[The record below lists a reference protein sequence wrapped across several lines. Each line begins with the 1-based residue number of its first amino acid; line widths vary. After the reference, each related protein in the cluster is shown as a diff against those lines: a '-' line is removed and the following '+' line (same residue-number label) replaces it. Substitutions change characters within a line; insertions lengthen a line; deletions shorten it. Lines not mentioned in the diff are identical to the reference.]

1 MKKQMEQLLIGK
13 LAKSAGVKTD
23 TVRFY
28 ERSGLIARPER
39 TAAGYRVY
47 DEAAL
52 KRLRFI
58 KKAQSLGFSLEEIK
72 RIVTLRGRGAET
84 CKCVIAMAE
93 ATLAETELKL
103 NELQRFHEGLKRNV
117 KRWKREPRSR
127 AGAEFCTLIERAG
140 NFVRTN
146 KTGKEVRKNG
156 S

>member
-1 MKKQMEQLLIGK
+1 MPRADNKLLLIGQ
-13 LAKSAGVKTD
+13 LARSAGVKSD

-28 ERSGLIARPER
+28 ERGGLIARQAR

-72 RIVTLRGRGAET
+72 RIVSLRGRGAET

-93 ATLAETELKL
+93 ATLEETELKL
-103 NELQRFHEGLKRNV
+103 KELQRFHESLKRNLQ
-117 KRWKREPRSR
+117 RWKREPESP
-127 AGAEFCTLIERAG
+127 AGSEFCTLIEHA
-140 NFVRTN
+140 
-146 KTGKEVRKNG
+146 
-156 S
+156 

>member
-1 MKKQMEQLLIGK
+1 MKKPTEQLLIGQ

-72 RIVTLRGRGAET
+72 RIVSLRGRGAET

-117 KRWKREPRSR
+117 KRWKREPQSR
-127 AGAEFCTLIERAG
+127 AGAEFCTLIEHA
-140 NFVRTN
+140 
-146 KTGKEVRKNG
+146 
-156 S
+156 

>member
-1 MKKQMEQLLIGK
+1 MPRPSRQLLLIGQ
-13 LAKSAGVKTD
+13 LARSAGVKSD

-28 ERSGLIARPER
+28 ERSGLIARPAR

-47 DEAAL
+47 DGTAL

-72 RIVTLRGRGAET
+72 RIVSLRGRGAET

-103 NELQRFHEGLKRNV
+103 NELQRFHEGLKQNV

-127 AGAEFCTLIERAG
+127 AGAEFCTLIEHA
-140 NFVRTN
+140 
-146 KTGKEVRKNG
+146 
-156 S
+156 